1 MAVAHTLLKLIYQ
14 VFNTDKPY
22 VEHGTP
28 PWMSDRNSGSSDIMF
43 DGWAGW
49 ELRFIP
55 RSRSPLGEIRRPPP
69 R

>member
-28 PWMSDRNSGSSDIMF
+28 PLDERQKQRII
-43 DGWAGW
+43 
-49 ELRFIP
+49 RHHV
-55 RSRSPLGEIRRPPP
+55 RRLGRLGIAVYSAQPFATGGDPPPPP